1 MLLTNLCFFCFLT
14 EGGRQK
20 RPWSPMVEENKNFFF
35 RKHHANIK
43 ERAMAAWECQF
54 LFHCIKPVIS
64 RSFSFSCKNA
74 GYAQNVF
81 GTMAHYT
88 FFPEILPTS
97 ATYMPS
103 E

>member
-1 MLLTNLCFFCFLT
+1 MESN
-14 EGGRQK
+14 GRRKQK
-20 RPWSPMVEENKNFFF
+20 LFF
-35 RKHHANIK
+35 RKHHANVK
-43 ERAMAAWECQF
+43 DRAMAAWGCQF

-64 RSFSFSCKNA
+64 RSFSFSFSCKNA